1 MNKVMLIGRLV
12 RDPDVRYS
20 NNQEQTCV
28 ARYTLAVQRNKDE
41 ADFIGCV
48 AFGKAGEFVERYL
61 VKGLKVAVVGNIRT
75 GQYKDRDGETHYTTD
90 VVVEQ
95 HEFCEPR
102 QDQDQDREPE
112 EKPRNSRRR

>member
-1 MNKVMLIGRLV
+1 MNKVMLIGRLT
-12 RDPDVRYS
+12 REPDVRYS

-48 AFGKAGEFVERYL
+48 AFGRAGEFAEKYL
-61 VKGLKVAVVGNIRT
+61 TKGMKIAIVGRIQT
-75 GQYKDRDGETHYTTD
+75 GQYKDKDGETHYTTD
-90 VVVEQ
+90 VVVES

-102 QDQDQDREPE
+102 QDQEPE
-112 EKPRNSRRR
+112 PEPAPRNNRRR